1 VPDLPLRLTAIVLLL
16 RPPEI
21 WWLAV
26 SSTLVAGLA
35 LLFRKVRH
43 ASLTWAALGSIVV
56 VRIIDAW
63 PLADNHIY
71 LLAYW
76 CLAIAFALKTA
87 SAAVTLRVSSRWLL
101 GAAFTFAVLWK
112 AGLSPDYLDGR
123 FFRVTLLTDDRFA
136 DTLMLVGGVT
146 ADELL
151 QNRQILVPI
160 PEGAELSEP
169 HTLIEPPRVRA
180 LAMVATWGALL
191 MEASVAVLCLVP
203 ARRLQ
208 LARHASILTFCV
220 LTYALAP
227 VAGFGWL
234 IATMGLAKCHPD
246 QRALARA
253 YVAVF
258 FVVMAFSELPRSS
271 FEGVV

>member
-1 VPDLPLRLTAIVLLL
+1 M
-16 RPPEI
+16 
-21 WWLAV
+21 
-26 SSTLVAGLA
+26 
-35 LLFRKVRH
+35 
-43 ASLTWAALGSIVV
+43 ASRGRFS
-56 VRIIDAW
+56 
-63 PLADNHIY
+63 
-71 LLAYW
+71 
-76 CLAIAFALKTA
+76 
-87 SAAVTLRVSSRWLL
+87 
-101 GAAFTFAVLWK
+101 FAVLWK
-112 AGLSPDYLDGR
+112 AELSPDYLDGR

-146 ADELL
+146 ADELV

-169 HTLIEPPRVRA
+169 HGLIEPPRVRA
-180 LAMVATWGALL
+180 LAMAAIWGALL

-234 IATMGLAKCHPD
+234 IATMGLAQCHPD

-258 FVVMAFSELPRSS
+258 FVVIVFSELPRSR